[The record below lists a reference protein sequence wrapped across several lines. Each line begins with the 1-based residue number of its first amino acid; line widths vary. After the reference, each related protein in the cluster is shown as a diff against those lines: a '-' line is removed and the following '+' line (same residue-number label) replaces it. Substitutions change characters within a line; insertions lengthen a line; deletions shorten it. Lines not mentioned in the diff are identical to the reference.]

1 MMTWLGKY
9 KLRYVNILNMYKPIQ
24 LIVVHLLSAT
34 CMENTVLGLQLKNE
48 VGKDPVFKEISI

>member
-34 CMENTVLGLQLKNE
+34 CMENTVLGLLYILIK
-48 VGKDPVFKEISI
+48 K